1 MEKVIRRAEV
11 AARYA
16 TKTKAREKAMKDAGA
31 AWERRQNQL
40 RVTRDESTRIIQAR
54 KNRQEDWQTGKL
66 APRRDVGEQATSYGA
81 ASIYNIQMTDLDPKL
96 RPKWLGYKTGDRVV
110 MTQGRDKGKVGVI
123 SDIDYDKGG
132 VQVKDLNMID
142 VHVPK
147 WMKAQNQDSRDVF
160 SVAQMVPHDHVKLV
174 YPLPDPETGIH
185 RDVIIDRV
193 KRIKDPKDGKTK
205 RAIPGTN
212 TIIPWPLST
221 RPEWTD
227 NEGDTLRI
235 SVEEQTFRPTLI
247 RAPMPMSV
255 IDELRGKY
263 SKYRTRH
270 EYDYRMRK
278 EAEAAAT
285 EGRQG
290 LIKTMRTPLQEL
302 AEIRAQQ
309 KAAEARELTREQLA
323 KIGEVI
329 AQEQERTATFAKAL
343 EKEESQSPQ

>member
-1 MEKVIRRAEV
+1 MEKVIRRSER

-16 TKTKAREKAMKDAGA
+16 NKTKAREKAVKDAGA
-31 AWERRQNQL
+31 AWERQQNQL
-40 RVTRDESTRIIQAR
+40 RVTRDESSRIMQAR
-54 KNRQEDWQTGKL
+54 INRQTDWQTGAL
-66 APRRDVGEQATSYGA
+66 APRRDVGELATKYGA

-96 RPKWLGYKTGDRVV
+96 RPKWLPYKTGDRVV
-110 MTQGRDKGKVGVI
+110 ITEGRDKGKIGVVA
-123 SDIDYDKGG
+123 DIDFDKGG

-142 VHVPK
+142 VHIPN
-147 WMKAQNQDSRDVF
+147 WMKQQNQDSRDVF
-160 SVAQMVPHDHVKLV
+160 SVAQMMPHDHVKLV

-185 RDVIIDRV
+185 RDVIIERV
-193 KRIKDPKDGKTK
+193 KRIKDPNSGKIK

-227 NEGDTLRI
+227 NDGDTLRI

-270 EYDYRMRK
+270 DYDYRARK
-278 EAEAAAT
+278 EAEDAAN
-285 EGRQG
+285 EGRKG

-302 AEIRAQQ
+302 AELRAQQ
-309 KAAEARELTREQLA
+309 KAAEAKELTSEQLA

-329 AQEQERTATFAKAL
+329 SQEQERTNTFAKAL
-343 EKEESQSPQ
+343 EQEQSQSQ